1 MRKNYY
7 ITTTLPYVNAKPHIG
22 FALEAVQA
30 DVLARFHTLLGE
42 EVIFNVGTDEHG
54 KKIYEKALEEGK
66 TPQAYVDEYAAKFE
80 ALKKTMNLSY
90 NKFVRT
96 TDSYH
101 VEAAEELWKLCE
113 KRGFIEKGVYKAKY
127 CVGCELEKTD
137 SELVEGKC
145 PLHPNKELELIEEE
159 NYFFKMSDPKIGE
172 ALLKYYQENSKFVI
186 PKHRMNEINNFV
198 KAGLKDFSISR
209 LKEKMPWG
217 VAVPGDDKHVQYV
230 WFDALTSYISTIGW
244 PSSAKASAGKPGKFK
259 SNWGTTTTPNAVQ
272 VAGKDNLKQQTI
284 MWQAMLFAAGLPFTK
299 QVLIHGFIT
308 SGGQKMSKSLGNVI
322 DPIEYVEK
330 YGTDALR
337 YYLLAKMNPFEDS
350 DFTREKFEDA
360 YQADLANGLGNLVAR
375 VAAMAVNSKFETRN
389 SKPEISSNVRGAL
402 DEYKFDEAMGSIWE
416 KIKNADRYVSEKRV
430 WELKDKEKEEALTS
444 LVGEIRQIAV
454 DLQPFLPETAE
465 KIKNHFAQETI
476 TKIPPLFPRLS

>member
-1 MRKNYY
+1 
-7 ITTTLPYVNAKPHIG
+7 
-22 FALEAVQA
+22 
-30 DVLARFHTLLGE
+30 
-42 EVIFNVGTDEHG
+42 
-54 KKIYEKALEEGK
+54 
-66 TPQAYVDEYAAKFE
+66 VDEYAAKFE

-101 VEAAEELWKLCE
+101 VEAAEELWRLCE

-230 WFDALTSYISTIGW
+230 WFEALTSYISTIGW
-244 PSSAKASAGKPGKFK
+244 PINRQEFE

-284 MWQAMLFAAGLPFTK
+284 MWQAMLYAAGLPFTK

-375 VAAMAVNSKFETRN
+375 VAAMAVNSKFKTRN

-416 KIKNADRYVSEKRV
+416 KIKSADRYVSEKRV